1 LADGRAERVSAR
13 PARRPWRDL
22 PARAASA
29 LVLAP
34 VALGAIWAG
43 GPFFAALV
51 AALALVL
58 AHEWAGLCRAG
69 ALGRD
74 SWLGG
79 TLVIALWAAA
89 LLWLRADPSAGR
101 ANVIVLALV
110 VWGSDVGAY
119 VAGRLVG
126 GPRLAPRVSPSKT
139 WAGAAG
145 GALASA
151 LVSAGAA
158 KFLVFEANM
167 TAALLLG
174 AGLSVIGQAG
184 DLAESAIKRRCGVK
198 DSGRLIPGHG
208 GLLDRLDAALAVA
221 PAAAILS
228 LALGRGIVLWQ

>member
-1 LADGRAERVSAR
+1 MADGRAEPVSGA
-13 PARRPWRDL
+13 PPRRPWRDL
-22 PARAASA
+22 RARGASA

-43 GPFFAALV
+43 GPLFVALV
-51 AALALVL
+51 AALALGL
-58 AHEWAGLCRAG
+58 AYEWAGLCQAG
-69 ALGRD
+69 RLGRD

-79 TLVIALWAAA
+79 TLFIALWAAA

-101 ANVIVLALV
+101 ANVIVLTLV

-119 VAGRLVG
+119 LAGRLIG
-126 GPRLAPRVSPSKT
+126 GPRLAPCVSPSKT

-158 KFLVFEANM
+158 KFLVLGVNV
-167 TAALLLG
+167 TGALLLG

-221 PAAAILS
+221 PVAAILS
-228 LALGRGIVLWQ
+228 LALGRGVVLWQ